1 MVSINVLI
9 SLWCFTVIIST
20 CALEGNQLN
29 RFLIWPLL
37 FILWTCIMWCTI
49 EVLEQN
55 NIERSLF
62 KMYNLME
69 EK

>member
-1 MVSINVLI
+1 MISINVLI

-20 CALEGNQLN
+20 CAREGNQLN